1 MRRLGNYLAATLA
14 VVAVISL
21 LNSCTWRGPTYDQS
35 LSKPTPAPAYVP
47 SPSPSPRVARV
58 SELRGVW
65 VSDTTK
71 LDWDSATENLRRAG
85 FNTIFAN
92 LASGGAAFYPNS
104 HALPSVVHDIA
115 DPVARGIDLA
125 HERGLAVDAKQIV
138 TFMFKAPPA
147 FQRQLLA
154 ANRVMRGPDGHPI
167 LQSGFTWLCPS
178 VPANR
183 ELVGSSVTEMV
194 KRYPVDGIQF
204 DYIRFSEQPCC
215 FCENCRREFEQ
226 SIGTRVRH
234 WPADVLEGP
243 YAAKFN
249 QWRQREINAW
259 VEDLSTRARLA
270 RPGIAVSAAVF
281 SDLERAKEEKAQDW
295 KLWLDRGYVDYVCTM
310 TYTPDMRDFES
321 KVRKEQMWASQRNKV
336 VVGIGSWKFDRMSQ
350 LTAQILMTRQ
360 LGAPGFV
367 LFSYD
372 DAATR
377 NFLPELGPSTA
388 KF

>member
-21 LNSCTWRGPTYDQS
+21 LNSCTWRGSTYDQS
-35 LSKPTPAPAYVP
+35 LSKPTPAPAYI
-47 SPSPSPRVARV
+47 PSPSPRVARV

-104 HALPSVVHDIA
+104 HALPSVVHNIA

-125 HERGLAVDAKQIV
+125 HERGLTVNAKQIV

-243 YAAKFN
+243 YVAKFN

-372 DAATR
+372 DATTR

>member
-1 MRRLGNYLAATLA
+1 MKKLGSYFASALAAACL
-14 VVAVISL
+14 VAL
-21 LNSCTWRGPTYDQS
+21 LDSCTFQPPAHVANLPEPS
-35 LSKPTPAPAYVP
+35 PTP
-47 SPSPSPRVARV
+47 SPTPRVARATPAPGRAG
-58 SELRGVW
+58 ELRGVW

-71 LDWDSATENLRRAG
+71 LDWDTATENLHRAG

-104 HALPSVVHDIA
+104 HVLPSIVPDSP
-115 DPVARGIDLA
+115 DPVARGIELA
-125 HERGLAVDAKQIV
+125 HERGLSVNAKQIV
-138 TFMFKAPPA
+138 TFMYKAPTE
-147 FQRQLLA
+147 FQRRLLA
-154 ANRVMRGPDGHPI
+154 ARRIMRGPDGHPI

-183 ELVGSSVTEMV
+183 ELIASSVTEIV
-194 KRYPVDGIQF
+194 KKYPVDGIQF

-226 SIGTRVRH
+226 SIGTHVRH

-243 YAAKFN
+243 YVAKFN
-249 QWRQREINAW
+249 EWRQHEISSW

-270 RPGIAVSAAVF
+270 RPGLAVSAAVF
-281 SDLERAKEEKAQDW
+281 SDLDRAREEKAQDW

-310 TYTPDMRDFES
+310 TYTPDLVDFES
-321 KVRKEQMWASQRNKV
+321 KVRKQQVWAQRNKV
-336 VVGIGSWKFDRMSQ
+336 VVGIGSWKFDHLNQ
-350 LTAQILMTRQ
+350 LNAQIAATRQ

-377 NFLPELGPSTA
+377 NFLPDLNTSTA
-388 KF
+388 RN

>member
-1 MRRLGNYLAATLA
+1 MRRLGNFLAATLA
-14 VVAVISL
+14 VVAIISL
-21 LNSCTWRGPTYDQS
+21 VNSCTWRGQTYDQS
-35 LSKPTPAPAYVP
+35 MSKPTPAPAYVP
-47 SPSPSPRVARV
+47 SPSPAPRSARAG
-58 SELRGVW
+58 ELRGVW

-71 LDWDSATENLRRAG
+71 LDWDSATENLHRAG

-104 HALPSVVHDIA
+104 HALPSVVPDVT

-138 TFMFKAPPA
+138 MFMFKAPPA

-167 LQSGFTWLCPS
+167 LQSGYTWLCPS

-183 ELVGSSVTEMV
+183 ALIGSSVTEMV
-194 KRYPVDGIQF
+194 KRYPVEGIQF

-243 YAAKFN
+243 YVAKFN
-249 QWRQREINAW
+249 QWRQHEINEWIA
-259 VEDLSTRARLA
+259 DLSSRARLV

-281 SDLERAKEEKAQDW
+281 SDLERAKEEKGQDW

-310 TYTPDMRDFES
+310 TYTPDMHDFES

-350 LTAQILMTRQ
+350 LTTQILMTRQ

-372 DAATR
+372 DAAMR
-377 NFLPELGPSTA
+377 NFLPELGPSAA